1 MRRARCGAEQ
11 RAVRCTG
18 RRGALALNQ
27 TRSSVMRVM
36 RATGVWKME
45 AISLRQA
52 GRQAGG

>member
-1 MRRARCGAEQ
+1 M
-11 RAVRCTG
+11 
-18 RRGALALNQ
+18 NQ